1 MEIIQKAQAGSFE
14 SSDILVL
21 IEPNHESGRKIEINS
36 SVMYHYGDQIKQ
48 LINET
53 LDHYSIND
61 IHLIIN
67 DKGAIVSTIS
77 ARLETAILRASKN
90 QKGTVNQLDN

>member
-21 IEPNHESGRKIEINS
+21 IEPNKSEGRKIEIKS
-36 SVMYHYGDQIKQ
+36 SVMYHYGDKIKSMVDE
-48 LINET
+48 I
-53 LDHYSIND
+53 LDFYKIED

-67 DKGAIVSTIS
+67 DKGAIDATIK
-77 ARLETAILRASKN
+77 ARLETAILRATKN
-90 QKGTVNQLDN
+90 QKGTLVN